1 LKDILS
7 KKLVVFASGTGTTFE
22 FLAESVKQGQIDAD
36 IVALFSDRPKSGAV
50 ERAGRFGIRVYI
62 IKQNDMENTVDD
74 MHNHL
79 IAIDPDLIILA
90 GYNRILPDEI
100 VDFYPLKIINTHP
113 SLLPCFGGRGMYGLN
128 VHRAVIESGAKITG
142 CTVHFVTRN
151 VDGGP
156 IIDQSTVEVRYDDT
170 PEILQERVKREEKSV
185 LLRAVNDIL
194 SKNIHVN
201 GKRVSFS

>member
-1 LKDILS
+1 MKDILS

-62 IKQNDMENTVDD
+62 IKQNDIENTVDD
-74 MHNHL
+74 MQNHL
-79 IAIDPDLIILA
+79 IATDPDLIILA

>member
-1 LKDILS
+1 MKDILS

-50 ERAGRFGIRVYI
+50 ERAGRYGIRVYI
-62 IKQNDMENTVDD
+62 IRQNDMENTVDD
-74 MHNHL
+74 MQNHL
-79 IAIDPDLIILA
+79 IATDPDLIILA

-100 VDFYPLKIINTHP
+100 VDLYPFKIINTHP

>member
-62 IKQNDMENTVDD
+62 IKQNDIENTVDD
-74 MHNHL
+74 MQNHL
-79 IAIDPDLIILA
+79 IATDPDLIILA

-156 IIDQSTVEVRYDDT
+156 IIDQSTVEVRYNDT
-170 PEILQERVKREEKSV
+170 PEILQERVKKEEKSV

>member
-1 LKDILS
+1 MKDILS

-50 ERAGRFGIRVYI
+50 ERAGRYGIRVYI
-62 IKQNDMENTVDD
+62 IRQNDMENTVDD
-74 MHNHL
+74 MQNHL
-79 IAIDPDLIILA
+79 IATDPDLIILA

>member
-1 LKDILS
+1 MKDILS

-62 IKQNDMENTVDD
+62 IKQNDIENTVDD
-74 MHNHL
+74 MQNHL
-79 IAIDPDLIILA
+79 IATDPDLIILA

-156 IIDQSTVEVRYDDT
+156 IIDQSTVEVRYNDT
-170 PEILQERVKREEKSV
+170 PEILQERVKKEEKSV

>member
-1 LKDILS
+1 MKDILS

-62 IKQNDMENTVDD
+62 IKQNDMENTVND

>member
-1 LKDILS
+1 MKDILS

-62 IKQNDMENTVDD
+62 IKQNDIENTVDD
-74 MHNHL
+74 MQNHL
-79 IAIDPDLIILA
+79 IATDPDLIILA

-170 PEILQERVKREEKSV
+170 PEILQERVKKEEKSV

>member
-1 LKDILS
+1 MKDILS

-36 IVALFSDRPKSGAV
+36 IVALFSDRPKSGSV

-62 IKQNDMENTVDD
+62 IKQNDIENTVDD
-74 MHNHL
+74 MQNHL
-79 IAIDPDLIILA
+79 IATDPDLIILA